1 MDNKSTSDKIIRKFA
16 FSWIL
21 LLVLFVTSLLLK
33 QPELPLA
40 VKIILGVLTFGL
52 ATIFGIGG
60 YYYIELKIENN
71 SSLLVRY
78 YNLSPIGRQFKAFKI
93 QLPRLQRYEIKKKG
107 PFTYLCFFEQTNRGI
122 ARYPLI
128 GFMALTKDEREKYQ
142 DFLNKLIKR

>member
-16 FSWIL
+16 FSWVL
-21 LLVLFVTSLLLK
+21 LLALFVTSLLFK
-33 QPELPLA
+33 PELPLV
-40 VKIILGVLTFGL
+40 VKIVMGVLTFGL
-52 ATIFGIGG
+52 AIIFGIGG

-93 QLPRLQRYEIKKKG
+93 QLARLQRYEIKKKG
-107 PFTYLCFFEQTNRGI
+107 PFTFICFFEQTNRGI

-128 GFMALTKDEREKYQ
+128 GFMALTKEEREMYQ
-142 DFLNKLIKR
+142 DFLNKLINR